1 MPQHCVSIPVRLPSS
16 LPFCHR
22 HRLLCSRPCRLLI
35 SNSAWSAG
43 CRQTGAEREDAV
55 FVCRCL
61 PLLQSK
67 WKRPVGSSVCV
78 YLSLSEEGSKAWK
91 CCPQAACV
99 FGWRSASDRSR
110 RSNVAYD
117 SLPCRFILG
126 KLKPSC
132 SLAFDLSYVS
142 TSRWICVWQG
152 QTGTWTDAD
161 DHLGTEAGM
170 FLCRENEVCEGTRD
184 SACFAVYL
192 SFGTSYALRPTSQS
206 SVNAI
211 NLPAQ
216 SYCRSQALQ
225 RILSLLACR
234 FPTQS
239 HLISLTQLPMNTLLV
254 ATSSSIKFKRML

>member
-78 YLSLSEEGSKAWK
+78 YLLLSEEGSKAWK

-161 DHLGTEAGM
+161 DHPGTETGRGCFCAGRMRCAKALGTL
-170 FLCRENEVCEGTRD
+170 FEVCMFC
-184 SACFAVYL
+184 SL
-192 SFGTSYALRPTSQS
+192 SEFWY
-206 SVNAI
+206 
-211 NLPAQ
+211 
-216 SYCRSQALQ
+216 
-225 RILSLLACR
+225 
-234 FPTQS
+234 
-239 HLISLTQLPMNTLLV
+239 
-254 ATSSSIKFKRML
+254 